1 MNRPLR
7 LPFAAA
13 VLALPLLPAF
23 AADTQPSSDDASAS
37 SSHVK
42 DEIKALVAE
51 DAKKAPVAPAAVPPT
66 TAADASATTGTP
78 ATPAAPAKPA
88 ATAAT
93 KPVDGDTPYA
103 ADAAV
108 DENGKPL
115 VLPKVDVN
123 RRRFSEIDK
132 LLQKQD
138 EEMAAE
144 AKNTDSSELDD
155 ALNDDDVS
163 LSIFGGRSTQY
174 RQRVAKERVRL
185 MSFEKELLEAM
196 THTKD
201 PAEKAELQKYI
212 DEIKAMRRDLEGA
225 SADLE
230 SGPR

>member
-13 VLALPLLPAF
+13 VLVLPLLPAF
-23 AADTQPSSDDASAS
+23 AADTPPPSDDASAS

-51 DAKKAPVAPAAVPPT
+51 DAKKAPAAPAPATAP
-66 TAADASATTGTP
+66 TAADASATRAS
-78 ATPAAPAKPA
+78 ATPAAPAGPA
-88 ATAAT
+88 AAPAT
-93 KPVDGDTPYA
+93 KPVEGDTPYA
-103 ADAAV
+103 ADATV

-123 RRRFSEIDK
+123 RRRFNEIDK

-144 AKNTDSSELDD
+144 AKNTDSSEVDD

-174 RQRVAKERVRL
+174 RERVAKERVRL
-185 MSFEKELLEAM
+185 MSFEKDLLEAM
-196 THTKD
+196 AHTKD

-212 DEIKAMRRDLEGA
+212 DEIKGMRRDLEGA

-230 SGPR
+230 PGPR

>member
-13 VLALPLLPAF
+13 ALALPLLPAF
-23 AADTQPSSDDASAS
+23 AADTPPSSDDGSAS

-51 DAKKAPVAPAAVPPT
+51 DAKKAPAAPAPAPAPAA
-66 TAADASATTGTP
+66 ADANAATGSP
-78 ATPAAPAKPA
+78 ATPAAPAGPA
-88 ATAAT
+88 AAPAT
-93 KPVDGDTPYA
+93 KPVEGDTPYA
-103 ADAAV
+103 ADATV

-123 RRRFSEIDK
+123 RRRFNEIDK

-144 AKNTDSSELDD
+144 AKNTDSSEVDD

-174 RQRVAKERVRL
+174 RERVAKERVRL
-185 MSFEKELLEAM
+185 MSFEKDLLEAM
-196 THTKD
+196 AHTKD

-212 DEIKAMRRDLEGA
+212 DEIKGMRRDLEGA

-230 SGPR
+230 PGPR